1 VIAGEVDVGGE
12 DDVGFSGGDQAEA
25 FGAEDSFLGG
35 RVDVDEFGVVSTAVI
50 AVVAAAVLSSIIVAI
65 IVIVGRRGV
74 KRMKH
79 HNLLFVVKAIPWIGP
94 ETIGQREAEAIVKAF
109 GGRPARFGDVPE

>member
-1 VIAGEVDVGGE
+1 MIAGKVDVGGE

-35 RVDVDEFGVVSTAVI
+35 RVDVDEFGVVSTA
-50 AVVAAAVLSSIIVAI
+50 AVAALSSIIVAI
-65 IVIVGRRGV
+65 IAILGRRRV

-79 HNLLFVVKAIPWIGP
+79 DNLLFVMKAIPWIGP
-94 ETIGQREAEAIVKAF
+94 ETIGQGEAEAIVQAF